1 MVCVTLRA
9 VEMSDNNTSAV
20 AASPNA
26 LEEIFTSR
34 AFRRIPLVAP
44 RGDANRPT
52 HSLDRVARGVAM
64 VLMAICPCSM
74 VARLRH
80 GDYR

>member
-9 VEMSDNNTSAV
+9 VEMSDNNTS
-20 AASPNA
+20 
-26 LEEIFTSR
+26 
-34 AFRRIPLVAP
+34 
-44 RGDANRPT
+44 
-52 HSLDRVARGVAM
+52 GVAM